1 MVETALI
8 EIPSNSFTCTEN
20 VFCQDAPA
28 KKWDGSESGVGCHVT
43 RQAEQ
48 QYGVPCTTLNDSL
61 ELGSSENRTS
71 AKYAERG

>member
-20 VFCQDAPA
+20 VSCQDAPA
-28 KKWDGSESGVGCHVT
+28 EKRDDSERGVGCHVT

-48 QYGVPCTTLNDSL
+48 QYGVSCTTLNDSL
-61 ELGSSENRTS
+61 ESGSSENRTS
-71 AKYAERG
+71 AKYAERA